1 MEVCEECSYFGLPHP
16 REAKELHG
24 LHIKCLLT
32 FSPLLDVI
40 SWNIQSPWKPPDVNS
55 TKIQKVYT
63 NRIQQVPS
71 TPRDCCPAGRCSGAV
86 GQRRVAT
93 LASTSSTSGT
103 SRSENTSNI
112 VKLNTAHE
120 VKLSSRCSR
129 CSRCGQVLSS
139 CQAHSSNDT
148 QYLWVYDESSLWF
161 NDESMMS
168 LWVYDE
174 SMMSLWWVY
183 DESMMSLWWV
193 NDESMMSLWWVYE
206 QQSSNL
212 SGIAGYCASTQEHMA
227 STCLARG
234 SAELEWT
241 WDLEQWMAVACG
253 GGGGYWASLRKNYG
267 RPCQFQVSFPN
278 VALCEPCFCLAQ
290 DSYDSY
296 AYGRNVTVMLL
307 TKSAVPQRKNWTFS
321 HWKLCHRLQ
330 SG

>member
-1 MEVCEECSYFGLPHP
+1 MFLYYPDKAMEVCEECSYFGLPHP

-139 CQAHSSNDT
+139 CHAHSSNDT
-148 QYLWVYDESSLWF
+148 QYL
-161 NDESMMS
+161 
-168 LWVYDE
+168 
-174 SMMSLWWVY
+174 
-183 DESMMSLWWV
+183 
-193 NDESMMSLWWVYE
+193 
-206 QQSSNL
+206 
-212 SGIAGYCASTQEHMA
+212 
-227 STCLARG
+227 
-234 SAELEWT
+234 
-241 WDLEQWMAVACG
+241 
-253 GGGGYWASLRKNYG
+253 
-267 RPCQFQVSFPN
+267 
-278 VALCEPCFCLAQ
+278 
-290 DSYDSY
+290 
-296 AYGRNVTVMLL
+296 
-307 TKSAVPQRKNWTFS
+307 
-321 HWKLCHRLQ
+321 
-330 SG
+330 